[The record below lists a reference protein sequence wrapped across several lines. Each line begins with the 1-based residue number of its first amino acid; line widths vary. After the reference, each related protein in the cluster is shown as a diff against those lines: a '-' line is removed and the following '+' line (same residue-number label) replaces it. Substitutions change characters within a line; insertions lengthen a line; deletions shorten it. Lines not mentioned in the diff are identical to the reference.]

1 MKKDLINRR
10 LEDDYE
16 ASQLNPK
23 YVSNTS
29 DVGKEVTKLIGHL
42 PEKVALEMRVATFDT
57 IMEDVIEQ
65 VIEEK
70 TEEYNNTE
78 GTVNTT
84 PSESEIKEKVEPIV
98 EQAIALHKVPSS
110 IRSHLSYL
118 IAKQLKRHDPYITLL
133 SKVAHNVTNAMVT
146 MEESNTVVA
155 HIEEDC
161 PVVDDALDT
170 KTADTGVNIAD
181 PSTPAEPDGYTETSD
196 GVDGVSDIHTNTL
209 EGELPKSEEPKIDPV
224 IDEPEIKDKGVNI
237 ETEKVEY
244 SGDSAQVEREVPN
257 TIQESM
263 KYLAV
268 SAVNHRKATAIL
280 SHRLTGVMLHDMLYS
295 LRNQLP
301 EKYKAKYNLKF

>member
-118 IAKQLKRHDPYITLL
+118 IAKQLKRHNPYITLL
-133 SKVAHNVTNAMVT
+133 SKVAHNVANAMVT

-155 HIEEDC
+155 NIEEDC

-170 KTADTGVNIAD
+170 KAADT
-181 PSTPAEPDGYTETSD
+181 
-196 GVDGVSDIHTNTL
+196 
-209 EGELPKSEEPKIDPV
+209 
-224 IDEPEIKDKGVNI
+224 GVNI